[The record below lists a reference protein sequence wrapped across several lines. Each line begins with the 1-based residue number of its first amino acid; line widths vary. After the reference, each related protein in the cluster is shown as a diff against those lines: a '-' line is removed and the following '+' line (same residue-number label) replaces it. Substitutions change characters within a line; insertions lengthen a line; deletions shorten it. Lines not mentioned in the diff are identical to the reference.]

1 MDSSTLFT
9 LAWKASSCAV
19 SLSVVSWRREW
30 DGDDEPLAHK
40 AGGGLLHPTG
50 RGQYWVLQS
59 VVALPNSAGSSYFD
73 HCSKH
78 TAPPLHTLGDD
89 VRAFKAGGSLAFK
102 IHANRARC
110 PCPFSS
116 LTAPSTRLSC
126 SQRHITLPAARCIPV
141 SILLPC
147 RGFLPPEPCPLPL
160 GQCTPLLWLT
170 DSHRL
175 LLASL
180 SGLSYLPLILYTQ
193 SSWTCFSSTGTLY
206 FFPFLHGFKH
216 FLFYFSYLRH
226 SSYPSSS
233 EKF

>member
-40 AGGGLLHPTG
+40 AGGGLLHPTE

-59 VVALPNSAGSSYFD
+59 VVALPNSAGSSYFN

-147 RGFLPPEPCPLPL
+147 QGFLPPEPCPLPL
-160 GQCTPLLWLT
+160 GQCTPYYGSQTPTVCSLPP
-170 DSHRL
+170 S
-175 LLASL
+175 LASAISHLYSIPSHLGLVSVPQVLYIFSL
-180 SGLSYLPLILYTQ
+180 SSMALNT
-193 SSWTCFSSTGTLY
+193 
-206 FFPFLHGFKH
+206 
-216 FLFYFSYLRH
+216 FYFIF
-226 SSYPSSS
+226 PT
-233 EKF
+233 